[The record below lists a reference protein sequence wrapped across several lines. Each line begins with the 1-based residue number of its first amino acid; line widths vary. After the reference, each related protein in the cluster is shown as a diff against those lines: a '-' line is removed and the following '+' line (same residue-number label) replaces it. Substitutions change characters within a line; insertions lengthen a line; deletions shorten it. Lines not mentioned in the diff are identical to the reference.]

1 MAVKGIDVSK
11 WQGDVDFRKVK
22 ADGYDFVIISAGYGM
37 YSWQKDSY
45 FETNYKNAKAAGLG
59 VGAYWYSYA
68 VNRQQAREEA
78 RVFLEAVEG
87 KVFDY
92 PLCFDIEDSSQAG
105 LSREIIGE
113 MIEEFCT
120 YLEDRGYYAALYSY
134 AYFLQN
140 RVPEWCRQRYDVWVA
155 AFDVD
160 KPPYSGNYGM
170 WQYTSSGRVYGVNGR
185 CDCDYAY
192 KDYPAIMAEYGL
204 NGYGEV
210 SKPVLDSEGFRIG
223 DESIG
228 VYGMK
233 RLIMLGYRLGMVSA
247 ELGDHGYF
255 GEGTDTDVNELL
267 ESWGYRPDGT
277 AGENFMRR
285 LWQEL
290 EKNI

>member
-11 WQGDVDFRKVK
+11 WQGDVDFRKVS

-78 RVFLEAVEG
+78 RVFMEAVEG

-105 LSREIIGE
+105 LSREVIGE

-160 KPPYSGNYGM
+160 TTVCGSTLRRDG
-170 WQYTSSGRVYGVNGR
+170 YTV
-185 CDCDYAY
+185 
-192 KDYPAIMAEYGL
+192 
-204 NGYGEV
+204 
-210 SKPVLDSEGFRIG
+210 
-223 DESIG
+223 
-228 VYGMK
+228 
-233 RLIMLGYRLGMVSA
+233 
-247 ELGDHGYF
+247 
-255 GEGTDTDVNELL
+255 
-267 ESWGYRPDGT
+267 
-277 AGENFMRR
+277 
-285 LWQEL
+285 
-290 EKNI
+290 